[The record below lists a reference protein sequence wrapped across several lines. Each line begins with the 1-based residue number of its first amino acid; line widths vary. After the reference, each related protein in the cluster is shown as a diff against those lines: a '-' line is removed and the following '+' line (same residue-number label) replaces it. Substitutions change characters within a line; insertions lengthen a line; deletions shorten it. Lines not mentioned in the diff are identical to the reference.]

1 MAWTPTKV
9 LCAMHIFVIPLQAW
23 FKHGGRNPRRARNA
37 PFIGL
42 CQVPRDVV
50 SPGVPQDIGPHFPD
64 ASMHVQHALLRIMMN
79 VSPYTDRLV
88 SACDS
93 PPDT

>member
-9 LCAMHIFVIPLQAW
+9 LCAMHSFVRLLQAR

-42 CQVPRDVV
+42 CQVPRDVL
-50 SPGVPQDIGPHFPD
+50 SPGDPEATSLHVPD
-64 ASMHVQHALLRIMMN
+64 ANMHVLHALLRLMN
-79 VSPYTDRLV
+79 LLPYTDRLV
-88 SACDS
+88 SACE
-93 PPDT
+93 PPLDT